1 MVMIPDNFLYLLQP
15 ETKAFAYLA
24 TVMGDLSPQ
33 VTPVWFAFD
42 GENFL
47 VNTVA
52 GRVKDRNMLARGKV
66 SLLISDPENPYKYIH
81 LKAVVA
87 DRFEDESLIHRLSQ
101 VYTGKPRFNIKPGD
115 VRITYKLKP
124 EKVFSYDW

>member
-1 MVMIPDNFLYLLQP
+1 MIPEKFLYLLQP

-24 TVMGDLSPQ
+24 TVMSDLSPQ
-33 VTPVWFAFD
+33 VTPVWFSFD
-42 GENFL
+42 GADIL

-52 GRVKDRNMLARGKV
+52 GRVKDRNMRARGDV

-81 LKAVVA
+81 LKAEVA
-87 DRFEDESLIHRLSQ
+87 DRFEDESLIHKLSL

-115 VRITYKLKP
+115 VRITYKLRP
-124 EKVFSYDW
+124 VKVFSYDW